1 MKLDKNIESKSIDYF
16 VSQENIITLFDEL
29 QKIGIQK
36 KYRKSLLE
44 MAYLLNDNQKLKIH
58 SYNQWDYVDYTGAM
72 ICDMDTIKFIQIINK
87 YNNKYYVGEDVES
100 INDIDL
106 YQRMI
111 DKKEKISE
119 ERYVEVINEII
130 EKMDTNVSTYQNLLI
145 EISINC
151 TNKFAKKVLQRL
163 IDNED
168 DNLKIIR
175 YDYILDNIYINEYIV
190 SQYEND
196 Y

>member
-1 MKLDKNIESKSIDYF
+1 
-16 VSQENIITLFDEL
+16 
-29 QKIGIQK
+29 
-36 KYRKSLLE
+36 
-44 MAYLLNDNQKLKIH
+44 MACLLNDNQKLKIH

-72 ICDMDTIKFIQIINK
+72 ICDMDTKKFIQIINK

>member
-1 MKLDKNIESKSIDYF
+1 
-16 VSQENIITLFDEL
+16 
-29 QKIGIQK
+29 
-36 KYRKSLLE
+36 
-44 MAYLLNDNQKLKIH
+44 
-58 SYNQWDYVDYTGAM
+58 
-72 ICDMDTIKFIQIINK
+72 
-87 YNNKYYVGEDVES
+87 
-100 INDIDL
+100 
-106 YQRMI
+106 
-111 DKKEKISE
+111 
-119 ERYVEVINEII
+119 
-130 EKMDTNVSTYQNLLI
+130 MDTNVSTYQNLLI